1 MYDHLGNQIN
11 WVKQIF
17 ILYVFRIDI
26 NYPIQGWQA
35 GFPLALTFQYFKVYH
50 HITDCNK
57 DISIYLKD
65 FIFVLLKLV

>member
-26 NYPIQGWQA
+26 NYPIQG
-35 GFPLALTFQYFKVYH
+35 
-50 HITDCNK
+50 
-57 DISIYLKD
+57 
-65 FIFVLLKLV
+65 